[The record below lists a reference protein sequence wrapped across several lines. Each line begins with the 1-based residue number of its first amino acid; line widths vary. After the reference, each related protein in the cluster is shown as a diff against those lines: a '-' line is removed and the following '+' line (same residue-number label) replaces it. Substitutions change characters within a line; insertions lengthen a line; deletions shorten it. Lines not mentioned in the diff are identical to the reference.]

1 MNSIKL
7 LTAFGFKIIF
17 LDFKGET
24 NMDRYD
30 MAERLQALLEQA
42 EEEIDFK
49 DIPGYEGR
57 YAITRDGRI
66 WSHRYK
72 SFIFPHDN
80 G

>member
-1 MNSIKL
+1 
-7 LTAFGFKIIF
+7 
-17 LDFKGET
+17 
-24 NMDRYD
+24 MDRYD
-30 MAERLQALLEQA
+30 MAEKLQALLEKA
-42 EEEIDFK
+42 EEEIEMR

-57 YAITRDGRI
+57 YAVTRDGRV